1 MLKALKT
8 KQNSLNLKF
17 YLEII
22 LQYDRICSTN
32 IAFNSLYTA
41 ISK

>member
-8 KQNSLNLKF
+8 NQNSLNLKF

-22 LQYDRICSTN
+22 LQYDRICITN